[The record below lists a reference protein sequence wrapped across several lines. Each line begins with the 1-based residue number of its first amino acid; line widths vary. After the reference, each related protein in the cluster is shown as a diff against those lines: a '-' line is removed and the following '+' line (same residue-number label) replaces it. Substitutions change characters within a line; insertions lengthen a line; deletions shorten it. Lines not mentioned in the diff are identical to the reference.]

1 MSIRITKIDCD
12 KYSTKFTA
20 QNHGLPRGARVRVT
34 GIPEISESETLL
46 TDDCKSNSFSLRRD
60 VCVDVASIDDASC
73 IVRTK
78 QPHQISDPHAGVKLR
93 GFDTVRNLKL
103 EEGYS
108 IESII
113 DSYSLRLHSYC
124 HAQRKWIPAKLSC
137 SLVDATLSRDHCK
150 VMLSER
156 GVRTVRGSAS
166 VIHQHYS
173 EQTCMRKWQSTLR
186 AAVSADKLSKEKK
199 EPEEP
204 ATVTQ
209 LPDVFSLQVDSS
221 GWEDCHGIFHR
232 AESPLRFELGRGL
245 ISIVYVE
252 SLKSWC
258 MLAEVAPLYPLEFEY
273 LYLKQKDMEG
283 PQLLYICRGSQGL
296 HGLWEPV
303 LGPAPGPDVKL
314 HKEVAVRL
322 NGDASTQSSLL
333 LPGIGSIVLDF
344 LFNYTFANWRGGFSF
359 SGIWGLSSLEAI
371 LCAVHLW
378 KSMQVCS
385 SVCRTWRD
393 TLQPCSD
400 LTKMCYHAVQ
410 LPELPE
416 DSLEAVNLPTV
427 TELVRAIKFSATW
440 WNAAL
445 MLPRSSFFRGKAWP
459 AQISKVDL
467 KTEMSEDEDHFLEGP
482 SAAFLNQHAKAFL
495 KAAKDMLQVPLAW
508 NTRPECR
515 GLATMG
521 DGRRF
526 ASCHLLEEFSGDRG
540 RKLCRVLA
548 QADAEGY
555 MELLALDGSSMKP
568 DRRSLAPL
576 LQGGLR
582 LQSIT
587 RQWRSRNKKPRGPK
601 DPCDFFLCKEASR
614 CTECQEDVE
623 GRSRL
628 GASELFGGY
637 RLDFTDGSRQISLE
651 IEVKIIPFFVTSKD
665 MSLLSELQS
674 LLPLS
679 DAIDPWCTS
688 SEAED
693 EDEDEDDQG
702 DSDDL
707 GEHGEGDEEDAEDAE
722 DSDADEDEDQDEPE
736 GQEVNGTGRN
746 EATGAGGNNGARRR
760 LMGKQPPPR
769 EWC

>member
-1 MSIRITKIDCD
+1 MSIRITKIECD

-60 VCVDVASIDDASC
+60 VCVDVASIDDLSC
-73 IVRTK
+73 IVTTK
-78 QPHQISDPHAGVKLR
+78 QPHQISDTHAGVKLR
-93 GFDTVRNLKL
+93 AFDSVTKLKL
-103 EEGYS
+103 EETYS

-113 DSYSLRLHSYC
+113 DSYSLRLQSYC
-124 HAQRKWIPAKLSC
+124 RAQRKWIPAKLSC
-137 SLVDATLSRDHCK
+137 SLVDATLSSDHRQ
-150 VMLSER
+150 VMLSM

-166 VIHQHYS
+166 VVHQHYS

-186 AAVSADKLSKEKK
+186 AAVSAEKLGKEK
-199 EPEEP
+199 EPTE
-204 ATVTQ
+204 ATA
-209 LPDVFSLQVDSS
+209 LPDVFSLQVDSC

-232 AESPLRFELGRGL
+232 SAESPLRFELGRGL

-258 MLAEVAPLYPLEFEY
+258 MLAEVAPLYPLEYEY
-273 LYLKQKDMEG
+273 LYLKLEDMEG
-283 PQLLYICRGSQGL
+283 PQLLYICRGHGL

-314 HKEVAVRL
+314 HQEVAVRL

-371 LCAVHLW
+371 LCALRLW
-378 KSMQVCS
+378 RSMQVCS

-393 TLQPCSD
+393 TLQPFSD
-400 LTKMCYHAVQ
+400 LTKMCHHAMQ
-410 LPELPE
+410 IPELSE
-416 DSLEAVNLPTV
+416 ELLEAVKLPTV
-427 TELVRAIKFSATW
+427 PELVRAIKFSSTC
-440 WNAAL
+440 WNLTL

-459 AQISKVDL
+459 AQISEVQL
-467 KTEMSEDEDHFLEGP
+467 QTEMSEDEDHFLEGP

-508 NTRPECR
+508 NTRPHCR
-515 GLATMG
+515 GATTMG

-526 ASCHLLEEFSGDRG
+526 ATCNLLEESFDRG

-555 MELLALDGSSMKP
+555 MELLGLDGSSMKP
-568 DRRSLAPL
+568 CHRSLAPL
-576 LQGGLR
+576 LQSGLTFR
-582 LQSIT
+582 AIT
-587 RQWRSRNKKPRGPK
+587 RQWRARSKKPKGPK

-614 CTECQEDVE
+614 CDLCKKDVE

-637 RLDFTDGSRQISLE
+637 KLDFTDGSRQISLE

-665 MSLLSELQS
+665 ESLFSEVHT

-679 DAIDPWCTS
+679 ESETDPWGNS
-688 SEAED
+688 SEA
-693 EDEDEDDQG
+693 DEDEDDDEDDDG
-702 DSDDL
+702 DDD
-707 GEHGEGDEEDAEDAE
+707 GDDPDEHGEGDAEDPDAEDT
-722 DSDADEDEDQDEPE
+722 DADEDEDQDEQDEQDELE

-746 EATGAGGNNGARRR
+746 EVTGAGNNGAR
-760 LMGKQPPPR
+760 P
-769 EWC
+769 